1 MQSNSIRNQILVMT
15 DDPAT
20 SLAIRNVL
28 SNGLTSLG
36 LNHEVMHTGREDYDN
51 LDPAVIL
58 SKFKEDDYHLTVSEH
73 AIHPCGTKVS
83 PPVNNAINPLW
94 SKELRISVLGGTH
107 RGKSILCQVI
117 YHILVQHLKLID
129 ANKFTLRDIDGPRFA
144 FESPLDTEHWPAAAE
159 AISRWGIDLRSVF
172 LESTQSL
179 DPILRRSI

>member
-73 AIHPCGTKVS
+73 AIH
-83 PPVNNAINPLW
+83 
-94 SKELRISVLGGTH
+94 
-107 RGKSILCQVI
+107 
-117 YHILVQHLKLID
+117 
-129 ANKFTLRDIDGPRFA
+129 
-144 FESPLDTEHWPAAAE
+144 
-159 AISRWGIDLRSVF
+159 
-172 LESTQSL
+172 
-179 DPILRRSI
+179 